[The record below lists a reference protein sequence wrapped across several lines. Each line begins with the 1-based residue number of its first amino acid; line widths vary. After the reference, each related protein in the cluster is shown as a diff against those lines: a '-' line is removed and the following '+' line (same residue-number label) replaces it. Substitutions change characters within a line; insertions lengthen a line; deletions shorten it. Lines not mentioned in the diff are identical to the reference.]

1 MTWGNAAHG
10 DRRLARLPAPP
21 YPSVCHVNDFKCRRF
36 ASLSQRVKCHAVPLW
51 CCRPRAMWHQ
61 KVCLI
66 IYDISELNNNCALD
80 FLFFFFLLSNAV
92 ILSGQWC
99 NISASLPLSLLLQQF
114 DKSLNCITLMN
125 YSHFP
130 FTLSVSLCCTLHPL
144 CAPHLWLSFISSS
157 ISKSPNC
164 FWLPG
169 TGCKDVGVFAASLTL
184 SLFSPPSFTCSFH
197 TDSHLPPLFHLLLS
211 RWMTWLPYPPPCSF
225 TSWFKNKHGGGLAV
239 VLCSSVL

>member
-1 MTWGNAAHG
+1 M
-10 DRRLARLPAPP
+10 
-21 YPSVCHVNDFKCRRF
+21 
-36 ASLSQRVKCHAVPLW
+36 LW
-51 CCRPRAMWHQ
+51 
-61 KVCLI
+61 I
-66 IYDISELNNNCALD
+66 
-80 FLFFFFLLSNAV
+80 FFSFFLLSNAV

-99 NISASLPLSLLLQQF
+99 NISASLPLSLLLQHF

-184 SLFSPPSFTCSFH
+184 SLFSPT
-197 TDSHLPPLFHLLLS
+197 LFHLFISHRFSPSSPFPLIVKPVNDLATLS
-211 RWMTWLPYPPPCSF
+211 TPLFLYQ
-225 TSWFKNKHGGGLAV
+225 LV
-239 VLCSSVL
+239 